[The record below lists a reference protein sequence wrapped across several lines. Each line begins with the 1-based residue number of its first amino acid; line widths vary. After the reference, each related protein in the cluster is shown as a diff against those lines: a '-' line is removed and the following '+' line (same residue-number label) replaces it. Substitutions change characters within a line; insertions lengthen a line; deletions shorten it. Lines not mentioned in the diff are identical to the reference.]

1 MHPILRYLESITQM
15 ARGKSSRTDLASV
28 FLGLGIGLTAAIYF
42 ETTTQTDWNSVYN
55 IIISVSRISALLGS
69 YLALVGLV
77 LVARMPWIEKSVGHD
92 RLVIWHRKLGPY
104 SMYLVTFH
112 VLFVILGYAGNDRVP
127 MAIELWRMIFRYPWM
142 LPAFVG
148 FLFFAAAGI
157 TSYKKVRKNMSY
169 ETWWTIHLYTYLAI
183 ALAFMHQV
191 LTGPMFIGHPLNK
204 LYWELLYIYSA
215 LVLVMYRFVIPNVR
229 SLRHG
234 VKVEQIVHEG
244 PGVYS
249 IIMKGRFLNKLD
261 AHGGQFFGWRFL
273 TKGQWWISHPYSLSA
288 APTDKYLRVTVK
300 DLGDQS
306 GVIKDIKPGTRVFF
320 EGPYGTFVASRA
332 SKGHVVLVG
341 GGVGI
346 TPLRAL
352 LEEFDVSKEI
362 DFIFRASKAEDLVL
376 RHELDELAKMRGA
389 RVHYLVGSRNEHPM
403 SAKYIS
409 ALIPAFRDADV
420 YVCGPTPLVEAVK
433 EAAKTMG
440 IPKNRFHDEAFE
452 FHAV

>member
-1 MHPILRYLESITQM
+1 MRVGNP
-15 ARGKSSRTDLASV
+15 AS
-28 FLGLGIGLTAAIYF
+28 FDWASALLGIGIGLTTAIYL
-42 ETTTQTDWNSVYN
+42 ETTTQSDWNSVYN

-104 SMYLVTFH
+104 SMYLVSFH

-127 MAIELWRMIFRYPWM
+127 MGVELWRMIFRYPWM

-148 FLFFAAAGI
+148 FLFFATAGI
-157 TSYKKVRKNMSY
+157 TSYKKVRKGMSY

-229 SLRHG
+229 SLRHS

-249 IIMKGRFLNKLD
+249 IIMKGRSLNKLD
-261 AHGGQFFGWRFL
+261 AQGGQFFGWRFL

-362 DFIFRASKAEDLVL
+362 DVIFRASKAEDLVL

-433 EAAKTMG
+433 EAAKTVG

>member
-1 MHPILRYLESITQM
+1 MQVGATRSLDIFTIFTGLFAGFVEAVYL
-15 ARGKSSRTDLASV
+15 
-28 FLGLGIGLTAAIYF
+28 
-42 ETTTQTDWNSVYN
+42 ETTTQADWNSVYN

-69 YLALVGLV
+69 YFALVGLV
-77 LVARMPWIEKSVGHD
+77 LVARMPWVEKSVGHD

-234 VKVEQIVHEG
+234 VKVEQIVNEG

-249 IIMKGRFLNKLD
+249 IIMKGRSLNKLD
-261 AHGGQFFGWRFL
+261 AQGGQFFGWRFL

-362 DFIFRASKAEDLVL
+362 DVIFRASKTEDLVL

-433 EAAKTMG
+433 EAAKTVG

>member
-1 MHPILRYLESITQM
+1 M
-15 ARGKSSRTDLASV
+15 ASGKRSRTDWASAS
-28 FLGLGIGLTAAIYF
+28 LGLGIGLTAAIF
-42 ETTTQTDWNSVYN
+42 LETTTQTDWNSVYN

-112 VLFVILGYAGNDRVP
+112 VLLVILGYAGNDRVP
-127 MAIELWRMIFRYPWM
+127 MAVELWRMIFRYPWM

-148 FLFFAAAGI
+148 FLFFAGAGI

-229 SLRHG
+229 SLRHS

-249 IIMKGRFLNKLD
+249 IIMKGRSLNKLD

-332 SKGHVVLVG
+332 SKGHAVLVG

-362 DFIFRASKAEDLVL
+362 DVIFRASKAEDLVL

-433 EAAKTMG
+433 EAAKTVG

>member
-1 MHPILRYLESITQM
+1 M
-15 ARGKSSRTDLASV
+15 AIGKRSSTDWASA
-28 FLGLGIGLTAAIYF
+28 FLGLGIGITAAVYL
-42 ETTTQTDWNSVYN
+42 ETTTQTEWNSVYN
-55 IIISVSRISALLGS
+55 IIISISRISALLGS

-127 MAIELWRMIFRYPWM
+127 MAVELWRMIFRYPWM

-215 LVLVMYRFVIPNVR
+215 LVLVMYRFVIPNTR

-249 IIMKGRFLNKLD
+249 IIMKGRSLNKLD

-306 GVIKDIKPGTRVFF
+306 GVIKDIKTGTRVFF

-362 DFIFRASKAEDLVL
+362 DVIFRASKAEDLVL

-433 EAAKTMG
+433 EAAKTVG

>member
-1 MHPILRYLESITQM
+1 M
-15 ARGKSSRTDLASV
+15 AIGKSSRTDLASV

-362 DFIFRASKAEDLVL
+362 DVIFRASKAEDLVL

>member
-1 MHPILRYLESITQM
+1 MSI
-15 ARGKSSRTDLASV
+15 GKRSGTDWASA
-28 FLGLGIGLTAAIYF
+28 FLGLGIGLTAAIYL

-77 LVARMPWIEKSVGHD
+77 LVARMPWIERSVGHD

-104 SMYLVTFH
+104 SMYLVSFH
-112 VLFVILGYAGNDRVP
+112 VLLVILGYAGNDRVP
-127 MAIELWRMIFRYPWM
+127 MAIELWRMIFGYPWM

-229 SLRHG
+229 SLRHS

-249 IIMKGRFLNKLD
+249 IIMKGRSLDKLD

-352 LEEFDVSKEI
+352 LEEFYVSKEI
-362 DFIFRASKAEDLVL
+362 DVIFRASKAEDLVL

-409 ALIPAFRDADV
+409 ALIPAFGDADV

-433 EAAKTMG
+433 EAAKTVG

>member
-1 MHPILRYLESITQM
+1 M
-15 ARGKSSRTDLASV
+15 AIGNRQSTDWASA
-28 FLGLGIGLTAAIYF
+28 FLGLGIGLTAAIYL

-69 YLALVGLV
+69 YFALVGLV

-127 MAIELWRMIFRYPWM
+127 MAVDLWRMIFRYPWM

-148 FLFFAAAGI
+148 FLFFATAGI
-157 TSYKKVRKNMSY
+157 TSYKKVRKGMSY

-215 LVLVMYRFVIPNVR
+215 LVLLMYRFVIPNVR

-249 IIMKGRFLNKLD
+249 IIMKGRSLNKLD

-288 APTDKYLRVTVK
+288 APADKYLRVTVK

-352 LEEFDVSKEI
+352 LEEFDVTKEI
-362 DFIFRASKAEDLVL
+362 DVVFRASKAEDLVL

-433 EAAKTMG
+433 EAAKTVG